1 MFLENPHSYNYLPFY
16 RDLGLFTP
24 ATGKPIFSRSEPF
37 SQDFNNTMLCF
48 STFRGVHAL
57 KGIKGFL
64 AVARNVYSN
73 LRTET
78 NWKIKPQCKNK
89 KIIDETPVHSQSVDA
104 TEA

>member
-24 ATGKPIFSRSEPF
+24 AAGNPVFSRSKLF
-37 SQDFNNTMLCF
+37 SQDFYDTMLCF
-48 STFRGVHAL
+48 STFRGVYAL

-64 AVARNVYSN
+64 AVAENVYSN

-78 NWKIKPQCKNK
+78 NWKIEP
-89 KIIDETPVHSQSVDA
+89 
-104 TEA
+104 